1 MFTSSL
7 RGLTHVLTCS
17 DEVATPFTMI
27 IPPEGP
33 PQVVSSTRI
42 ERGGEETLCGGLDV
56 DLRARGSGEASV
68 EMIVSITNN
77 TDSIWQGS
85 VNLALEGARS
95 TSIPVSIGSI
105 PAGGT
110 GSDTVEFSLNEG
122 THEVAGSLLIG
133 P

>member
-1 MFTSSL
+1 M
-7 RGLTHVLTCS
+7 
-17 DEVATPFTMI
+17 
-27 IPPEGP
+27 
-33 PQVVSSTRI
+33 
-42 ERGGEETLCGGLDV
+42 